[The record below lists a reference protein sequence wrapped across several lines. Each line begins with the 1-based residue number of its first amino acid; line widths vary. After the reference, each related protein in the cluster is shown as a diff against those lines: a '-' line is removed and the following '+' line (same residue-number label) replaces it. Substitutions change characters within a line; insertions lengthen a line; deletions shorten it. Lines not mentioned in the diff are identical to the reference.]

1 MHPLDQQ
8 LQANIRGDFAE
19 GWRLSEM
26 MWREDPSDNR
36 VAFNRGWHLLAQGDL
51 QGGMEL
57 IDRGRWINVFGS
69 SPLQSIKP
77 IYNPA
82 QHDLSGKTVLLRNE
96 GGLGD
101 EIINVR
107 FASYFSERGAKV
119 VVSGNSGLASLFAR
133 MPSVSAVV
141 QSGLELGAYHD
152 YWVPGMSAV
161 RVGGYSYE
169 TLSGKP
175 YLLPDPERVK
185 RWASVAASPHFKI
198 GIRWS
203 GNPQFEHEQNR
214 RFPVEPLIA
223 LSDMPGT
230 KFFSFQRDS
239 DMRTLPE
246 KITDLSLF
254 LADWEDTAAA
264 LSCMDLVIT
273 SCTSVAHLAA
283 ALGKE
288 TWIIVPILPY
298 YIWAFP
304 GEKSPWYDSVR
315 LFRQTTFGD
324 WQDPFFRLQAAVLQK
339 LTHASFNTA
348 PYTR

>member
-1 MHPLDQQ
+1 MHPLDLQ
-8 LQANIRGDFAE
+8 LNANIRGNFAE

-26 MWREDPSDNR
+26 MWKEDPADNR

-69 SPLQSIKP
+69 SPLASGKP
-77 IYNPA
+77 IYNPEV
-82 QHDLSGKTVLLRNE
+82 HDLNGKTVLFRNE

-107 FASYFSERGAKV
+107 FVDFFANRGAKV
-119 VVSGNSGLASLFAR
+119 VVTGNPGLGSLFSR
-133 MPSVSAVV
+133 MKSVFAFASSSA
-141 QSGLELGAYHD
+141 ELGIQHD

-161 RVGGYSYE
+161 RIAGHTYE
-169 TLSGKP
+169 TLPGEA
-175 YLLPDPERVK
+175 YITPDPIRVERWK
-185 RWASVAASPHFKI
+185 QITKGEKLKI

-214 RFPVEPLIA
+214 RFPVEPLLA
-223 LSDMPGT
+223 LSEIPGT
-230 KFFSFQRDS
+230 QFFSFQRDT
-239 DMRTLPE
+239 DLRELPRN
-246 KITDLSLF
+246 ITDLSLF
-254 LADWEDTAAA
+254 LGDWEDTAAA

-273 SCTSVAHLAA
+273 SCTSVAHLSS

-298 YIWAFP
+298 YVWAYP
-304 GEKSPWYDSVR
+304 GDTSPWYDSVR

-324 WQDPFFRLQAAVLQK
+324 WMDPFTRLREALIKK
-339 LTHASFNTA
+339 LA
-348 PYTR
+348 